1 MSNIKQSKPQVDEVL
16 MQFAAEQS
24 LPTAAQ
30 LHRYIEEFPQFKE
43 ELVEFAASLVEDEF
57 HDKPVETQASE
68 AAAQLAVSHFH
79 NFRYEFAKKG
89 TSVPSAKAENPIS
102 RLSRGEFGRLVERLQ
117 LPKQVVTKLR
127 DRQIRYA
134 TIPGRLI
141 GELASA
147 LEVTRDIVTAHLLA
161 SPQMAR
167 LTTSS
172 LSQGEPR
179 ETRQESF
186 AEALTSAHLSSEE
199 VSEVM
204 SRFSDEP

>member
-1 MSNIKQSKPQVDEVL
+1 MTNIKQSKPQVDEVL

-68 AAAQLAVSHFH
+68 AAARLAVSHFH

-89 TSVPSAKAENPIS
+89 APVPSVKTQNPIS
-102 RLSRGEFGRLVERLQ
+102 RLSRGEFGQLVERLQ

-141 GELASA
+141 DALASA

-172 LSQGEPR
+172 LGPGEPR
-179 ETRQESF
+179 GTRQESF
-186 AEALTSAHLSSEE
+186 AEALASAHLSTEQ

-204 SRFSDEP
+204 NRFSDVT

>member
-1 MSNIKQSKPQVDEVL
+1 MSNIKQSRPQVDEVL

-30 LHRYIEEFPQFKE
+30 LHRYIEQFPQFRE

-57 HDKPVETQASE
+57 HGEPVETQATE
-68 AAAQLAVSHFH
+68 AAAHLAVSHFH

-89 TSVPSAKAENPIS
+89 APVPSMNAKNPIS
-102 RLSRGEFGRLVERLQ
+102 RLSRDEFGRLVERLQ
-117 LPKQVVTKLR
+117 LPKQVVAKLR
-127 DRQIRYA
+127 DRRVRYA

-141 GELASA
+141 DALASA
-147 LEVTRDIVTAHLLA
+147 LEVTRDTVIAHLLA

-172 LSQGEPR
+172 LSPGEPR
-179 ETRQESF
+179 EAPQESF
-186 AEALTSAHLSSEE
+186 VEALTSAHLSSEQ

-204 SRFSDEP
+204 NRFSNET